1 MLEFT
6 GPDRKIYRLRY
17 ISMNLLE
24 FSSKLTVDGAV
35 DSLHVH

>member
-17 ISMNLLE
+17 SSDFEAENALALGMVFEKIRLNL
-24 FSSKLTVDGAV
+24 
-35 DSLHVH
+35 